1 MEPPMSRLS
10 GLKFKR
16 NLDETDIL
24 KMRET
29 VRDQIDRIQVIL
41 KQVNP
46 YMLLVLRYCN
56 CLSNSSHLFFCLLFL
71 IYNYFFQTETLTLF
85 DQLYTIMVT
94 W

>member
-1 MEPPMSRLS
+1 MEPPMSRMS

-16 NLDETDIL
+16 ILNENDII

-29 VRDQIDRIQVIL
+29 VRDQIERIQVIL

-56 CLSNSSHLFFCLLFL
+56 YRRLANHLF
-71 IYNYFFQTETLTLF
+71 T
-85 DQLYTIMVT
+85 
-94 W
+94 